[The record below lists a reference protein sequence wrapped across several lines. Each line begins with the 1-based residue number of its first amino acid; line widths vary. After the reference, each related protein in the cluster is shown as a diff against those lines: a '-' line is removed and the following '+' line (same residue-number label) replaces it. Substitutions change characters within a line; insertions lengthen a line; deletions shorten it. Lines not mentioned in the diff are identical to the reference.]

1 MTDECKI
8 FRHQGWNSI
17 FPVPG
22 VDDVGDRMH
31 ARNEFSQIGMAK
43 LQGSWQ
49 LVYQKMNAR
58 KLPDE
63 NAAEMFNG
71 KMVFAGEKIRYTVE
85 LPGFDFGFAYQLHP
99 AHQPKEIDLELIQSR
114 DRQDIGQKLLG
125 IYLLEGDSLKIC
137 HSKTKRPADFDA
149 GERSQ
154 NVLIVL
160 KRKLSERGG
169 EK

>member
-1 MTDECKI
+1 MNVKFSATKVGIAFFLCLAWTMSVT
-8 FRHQGWNSI
+8 GCTPGMNS
-17 FPVPG
+17 
-22 VDDVGDRMH
+22 
-31 ARNEFSQIGMAK
+31 AKSEMAK